1 MWSMI
6 SSRPVRKLGDIQQGS
21 NSKWSVSLQLKV
33 IAMAW
38 LGRRPRRSVGGTEN
52 PLREAMRFGH
62 PDRQP
67 GVFHVGLI
75 GSFYIL
81 GKRGH
86 DEMQRGLA
94 AFWRLWMVM
103 ACHGRSGTFHCLKIL
118 KKGNGSKHS
127 KPSRDSWPRYTSL
140 VRLYKFEGWS
150 VPMLLSKFQGDP
162 RRNFS

>member
-1 MWSMI
+1 MI
-6 SSRPVRKLGDIQQGS
+6 SSRPVRKLGDIQQAS

-75 GSFYIL
+75 GSSY
-81 GKRGH
+81 
-86 DEMQRGLA
+86 LA
-94 AFWRLWMVM
+94 NVATTR
-103 ACHGRSGTFHCLKIL
+103 C
-118 KKGNGSKHS
+118 KGVWLPFGV
-127 KPSRDSWPRYTSL
+127 Y
-140 VRLYKFEGWS
+140 GWS
-150 VPMLLSKFQGDP
+150 WQVWNISLFEDFEEGE
-162 RRNFS
+162 RI